1 MKNKLTFVTLIFTVL
16 LFLYSCS
23 QPSDIPEGEETE
35 GTSDTDGRVTEE
47 SPDRYEAIRTSG
59 EEWLLV
65 GLKAYEDGA
74 EPKDLT
80 QFFSVPSNLPYLTL
94 YDYLFAYD
102 GEGYQPV
109 AEALFRF
116 IIDKHGIPALLD
128 REKRVEYKNEFLE
141 SLGLEPTYVQ
151 LNEVETL
158 LSSMDFSSSA
168 DYKYVI
174 TFDNVT
180 YYFKDLDIGSPTQ
193 YNGILYCNTY
203 GLREMIEYLKEN
215 SLDEGLDTDRQFN
228 FYMTFDGSGISKTS
242 YPSGDIYI
250 NDSYSLLHEAM
261 HAMGIRDN
269 SHIWLSEGICSYF
282 GEMLGFNGQIA
293 ASYIHMLAMAEQ
305 GYFDERAAAGEVYA
319 QAYKTLYEQ
328 YSARGGKLD
337 HADNFDLRLY
347 NDIFC
352 TLVSSG
358 LEQNTVADI
367 YKKAGGKE
375 YSGTGGELNYPQTKS
390 LVLYLADVYGIEKV
404 MQAYHT
410 GDIASA
416 LGKDYEGL
424 KAEWQ
429 EYMTQFDLK

>member
-1 MKNKLTFVTLIFTVL
+1 
-16 LFLYSCS
+16 
-23 QPSDIPEGEETE
+23 
-35 GTSDTDGRVTEE
+35 
-47 SPDRYEAIRTSG
+47 
-59 EEWLLV
+59 
-65 GLKAYEDGA
+65 
-74 EPKDLT
+74 
-80 QFFSVPSNLPYLTL
+80 
-94 YDYLFAYD
+94 
-102 GEGYQPV
+102 
-109 AEALFRF
+109 
-116 IIDKHGIPALLD
+116 
-128 REKRVEYKNEFLE
+128 
-141 SLGLEPTYVQ
+141 
-151 LNEVETL
+151 
-158 LSSMDFSSSA
+158 
-168 DYKYVI
+168 
-174 TFDNVT
+174 
-180 YYFKDLDIGSPTQ
+180 
-193 YNGILYCNTY
+193 
-203 GLREMIEYLKEN
+203 
-215 SLDEGLDTDRQFN
+215 
-228 FYMTFDGSGISKTS
+228 
-242 YPSGDIYI
+242 
-250 NDSYSLLHEAM
+250 M
-261 HAMGIRDN
+261 HAMGINNN

-293 ASYIHMLAMAEQ
+293 ASYIQMLAMAEQ

-347 NDIFC
+347 NDLFC

-416 LGKDYEGL
+416 LGKDYEGP

-429 EYMTQFDLK
+429 EYMTQFDIK